1 MEQKTASRRLTKRER
16 LPPPVAYLNNKQA
29 STITSTSTGS
39 SSSSSAHSSTLK
51 RAPSAASYFAGH
63 SQAGLGAASCPP
75 ASSLR
80 RSPSLTPVHEQQK
93 HAHADYP
100 SSSPSSVAYLPPA
113 AAGQP
118 FHAIVEEALHASA
131 STSNSSAPRRPP
143 GPPHSHTDHQPAPA
157 AAAAAARYLR
167 QSRSFTTNMDTTPPT
182 TGTSKANR
190 YSDGSGDG
198 AKKRLSGGAK
208 KKGTFSTFVS
218 SMLGSPRRPTISTP
232 TNPMHVTHVS
242 IDNQTG
248 EFTGLPKEWQR
259 MLQQNGITHEEQKQH
274 PQAVMDVVNFYKDSA
289 EKSEEDAIWDKMGP
303 AHHQG
308 YAYQANLAPTY
319 NSVQPL
325 SPPQS
330 PRFPRNDQTS
340 FENPRAPPPIPRS
353 VTSPMPNSPQVN
365 NAALVP
371 NRPAPRP
378 PGAAA
383 GSTSAIP
390 SRPAPPAPSPII
402 TQQPTPRQENGFP
415 QGAYAPPTFAESPM
429 GSSTAPRSRAN
440 TTGGTPPRF
449 DSPSSAAAI
458 SPAQQYQ
465 QQQQQAMAAAQQQPP
480 QPKAPLARS
489 VSQRAPQPAH
499 FTPVAPA
506 PSQPQP
512 SPQQQFNQQTDPQN
526 IPLPSQQARVGPAP
540 RPRQRPRQSQGPD
553 IVAKLNA
560 ICTNADP
567 RERYRNLSKIGQGA
581 SGGVFM
587 AYEIATNKCVAIKQ
601 MNLEQQP
608 KKDLIINEI
617 LVMKDSKHKNIVNFM
632 DSFLLR
638 GDLWVVMEYM
648 EGGSLTDVVTFNIM
662 SEGQIAA
669 VCRETLH
676 GLQHLHSKGVIHRDI
691 KSDNILLSQE
701 GNIKLT
707 DFGFCAQINESHN
720 KRTTMVGT
728 PYWMAPEVVT
738 RKEYG
743 RKVDIWSLGIMSIEM
758 IEGEPPY
765 LNESPLRAL
774 WLIATNGT
782 PTIKEE
788 HALSPVFRDFLAFS
802 LKVDPDKRASA
813 HDLLVHPFIQTA
825 EPLNTLAPLV
835 QSARKARVEERRKK
849 GGL

>member
-1 MEQKTASRRLTKRER
+1 MEDTRTRTSTRRLVKRER
-16 LPPPVAYLNNKQA
+16 LPPPAAYLN
-29 STITSTSTGS
+29 S
-39 SSSSSAHSSTLK
+39 SKANTLK
-51 RAPSAASYFAGH
+51 RAPSASSYFTPAQGPAK
-63 SQAGLGAASCPP
+63 SAAASPP
-75 ASSLR
+75 TDALSPSSLR
-80 RSPSLTPVHEQQK
+80 RSPSLTP
-93 HAHADYP
+93 AHHQHRPANATAIHLSAEAP
-100 SSSPSSVAYLPPA
+100 PPSVAYLPPA
-113 AAGQP
+113 SVGAS
-118 FHAIVEEALHASA
+118 FNTIVEEALSA
-131 STSNSSAPRRPP
+131 SSRPGQRRPP
-143 GPPHSHTDHQPAPA
+143 APQHSQTADQPSRFRSP
-157 AAAAAARYLR
+157 RLR
-167 QSRSFTTNMDTTPPT
+167 QSASFNTLARKMDTPPS
-182 TGTSKANR
+182 GTKSPRNR
-190 YSDGSGDG
+190 YSDDGDT
-198 AKKRLSGGAK
+198 AKKRRSDGGK
-208 KKGTFSTFVS
+208 KKGTFSTFMS

-242 IDNQTG
+242 IDNETG

-259 MLQQNGITHEEQKQH
+259 MLQQNGITEQEQKQY
-274 PQAVMDVVNFYKDSA
+274 PQAAVDVVNFYKDNA
-289 EKSEEDAIWDKMGP
+289 EKNEDDAIWDKMGP
-303 AHHQG
+303 AHPQA
-308 YAYQANLAPTY
+308 YAYQANLAPNY
-319 NSVQPL
+319 GAVQPLL

-330 PRFPRNDQTS
+330 PRFPRNDLDS

-353 VTSPMPNSPQVN
+353 LTSPVATSPQIN
-365 NAALVP
+365 GSLVP

-378 PGAAA
+378 PGAAL
-383 GSTSAIP
+383 GSANTVP
-390 SRPAPPAPSPII
+390 SRPPPPAPSPII
-402 TQQPTPRQENGFP
+402 TQQPMLRQENDYP
-415 QGAYAPPTFAESPM
+415 QVAYAPPTVTDSPV
-429 GSSTAPRSRAN
+429 GASSAPRSRAN

-449 DSPSSAAAI
+449 DSPASATAM
-458 SPAQQYQ
+458 SPAQHYH
-465 QQQQQAMAAAQQQPP
+465 QQQQQAMAAAQQ
-480 QPKAPLARS
+480 PKAPLGRS
-489 VSQRAPQPAH
+489 ISQRAPQPAH
-499 FTPVAPA
+499 LAPVAPV
-506 PSQPQP
+506 PLHP
-512 SPQQQFNQQTDPQN
+512 SPQQQFAQQTDPQN

-567 RERYRNLSKIGQGA
+567 TLRYRNLNKIGQGA
-581 SGGVFM
+581 SGGVFT
-587 AYEIATNKCVAIKQ
+587 AYEVGSNKCVAIKQ

-632 DSFLLR
+632 DSFLVR

-691 KSDNILLSQE
+691 KSDNILLSLE

-707 DFGFCAQINESHN
+707 DFGFCAQINENHN

-743 RKVDIWSLGIMSIEM
+743 RKVDIWSLGIMAIEM

-788 HALSPVFRDFLAFS
+788 HALSPVFRDFLGFS

-835 QSARKARVEERRKK
+835 LSARKARAEERRKK